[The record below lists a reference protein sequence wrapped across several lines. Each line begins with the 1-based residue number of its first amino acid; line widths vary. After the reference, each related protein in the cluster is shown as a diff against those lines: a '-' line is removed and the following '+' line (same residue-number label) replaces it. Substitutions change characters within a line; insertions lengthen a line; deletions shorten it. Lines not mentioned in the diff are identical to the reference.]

1 MKHTETYYVKGM
13 HCAACHTLVPELIS
27 EIRGVSHVQMVDS
40 NRVQITYKNN
50 LTFSQMNDQL
60 QKYNYSLSVDS
71 EEKSSVALRLFVVVA
86 VVLVGLWLFRR
97 FDISV
102 FNPSLS
108 GGLTP
113 STAFIFGLIASVST
127 CFAVTGGLL
136 VDIVKDLKTAQA
148 AKFGAL
154 FSGGRLLGY
163 ILGGGLLGAIGA
175 IVGVSASFQFFVIL
189 GASILLFVIG
199 LQMTQL
205 TTIGSGWQTKLTRK
219 ITSHS
224 ESTIASG
231 LTVGALTFLLPC
243 GFTQAMGLYALQL
256 GNASVGAL
264 LLGSFALGTLPAL
277 FLINIIPTLL
287 SPKFRNG
294 VVWVAGIL
302 LLIVSISGI
311 ISAAPF
317 VFGGSN
323 SLIGANSENT
333 IGAVNTAS
341 QGVTVPVGAD
351 GVQVISMN
359 VVGYNY
365 QPSSFTIKKGI
376 PVRWE
381 INAAKAA
388 GCAHVLVAPAINVQ
402 KLLDGYNTNVVTF
415 TPTKDG
421 TISFT
426 CSMGMTGPGK
436 IIVTD

>member
-1 MKHTETYYVKGM
+1 MTKKETYYVKGM
-13 HCAACHTLVPELIS
+13 HCAACQNLVPKLIS
-27 EIRGVSHVQMVDS
+27 EIKGVSRAQMVDS
-40 NRVQITYKNN
+40 DRITVTYKESITIAQINE
-50 LTFSQMNDQL
+50 QL
-60 QKYNYSLSVDS
+60 QEHGYFLSI
-71 EEKSSVALRLFVVVA
+71 EKEKRMFLKWLTVGII
-86 VVLVGLWLFRR
+86 VLIGLWLFKRL
-97 FDISV
+97 DISL
-102 FNPSLS
+102 FSPSLTQ
-108 GGLTP
+108 GLTP
-113 STAFIFGLIASVST
+113 VTAFLFGLIASVST

-136 VDIVKDLKTAQA
+136 VDIVKDLKTMQA

-175 IVGVSASFQFFVIL
+175 IVGISASFQFFVIL
-189 GASILLFVIG
+189 VASLLLFIIG

-219 ITSHS
+219 ITFRS

-256 GNASVGAL
+256 GNPSVGAL

-294 VVWVAGIL
+294 VVCIAGIL

-323 SLIGANSENT
+323 SLIGTNSGNT
-333 IGAVNTAS
+333 LDAVNAAS
-341 QGVTVPVGAD
+341 QGTIVPVGAD
-351 GVQVISMN
+351 GVQVISMK

-365 QPSSFTIKKGI
+365 QPASFTVKKGI

-381 INAAKAA
+381 IDAAKAA

-415 TPTKDG
+415 TPTKSG

-426 CSMGMTGPGK
+426 CSMGMAGPGK